1 MVEATD
7 RAASGK
13 ELPFSYSAD
22 GRAVPVGWS
31 AWPLLVS
38 LGFTAGY
45 AAVIYY
51 FYRVDVYDDHF
62 FDAAYSPVYNIARI
76 IFGLYLFTLLY
87 VTGDDVIRLYQRR
100 SQTSPRLAFGER
112 IVVCFF
118 AGAIAWQFFM
128 LALGYLSLYTRFIAF
143 AVTIPLIMRSSLR
156 VIPFFADARY
166 SFGALLRSY
175 SPLSRALVIGLLT
188 ALLIVAFLL
197 LAVKGLYPAGG
208 HDYFTHYF
216 YYYVT
221 VLKNHG
227 IWPNDVWYHYFY
239 SKGEG
244 IIFLS
249 MLLTDPL
256 APSVV
261 TYCFVAVATLALF
274 IFIDRIMPGTLWPWA
289 ATLCFL
295 SLLIYGGNVSAGGGL
310 PMLNNNYWAEFPKEH
325 EINAAFVIAIAW
337 FCERALRADDGERR
351 LFLYLA
357 AGCAFAVSYL
367 EQPTP
372 LFVGLFTLII
382 ATILLLL
389 RRYKQSIEFVL
400 LACAAG
406 VGFVSNLIINYLTTG
421 IPSDVLTNMFW
432 PIVNLHKIEALGWLY
447 PVIKQSRDLAAF
459 ESRYWNDIGD
469 LPRYLGGHLHLI
481 LVQPWFGYVQG
492 AFFSFGLATILCVY
506 RKGVPACMRSSIV
519 VVFAMFFAFLIAAAT
534 LGVGLAA
541 SFYRYASFIV
551 PFEFAAGAMVWM
563 VISALSGADWTRR
576 LVSTAIPVVAAV
588 LVLNQ
593 VWQLAGGHLMPIIRD
608 GMRFLSGRY
617 SIYDAYIQQA
627 EWPGRMPYGAIYPGS
642 LKVWNEV
649 GRGTRVWSFHIHS
662 YCMLPDC
669 RWETDRSFTM
679 SPHMFEILFG
689 PPDRARDI
697 LKREGLNYFLL
708 SRELGIQDVRAG
720 VGLFGP
726 DTIGDYLG
734 VKWTDGTTYL
744 LTWLG
749 PGVERLSADWLLNYR
764 QQVSESPN
772 PFVYQG
778 NQSVYRAPFF
788 QQIYDRLKADP
799 AWGRELPLPWL
810 K

>member
-1 MVEATD
+1 MLEAAD

-13 ELPFSYSAD
+13 ELPFSSPTD
-22 GRAVPVGWS
+22 GRLVLVGRN
-31 AWPLLVS
+31 ARPLLVS

-45 AAVIYY
+45 AAVIFY
-51 FYRVDVYDDHF
+51 FYRIDVYDGHF
-62 FDAAYSPVYNIARI
+62 FDAAYSPVYNIARV
-76 IFGLYLFTLLY
+76 IFGLYLFALLY
-87 VTGDDVIRLYQRR
+87 VTGDDVIRLYQRLTQA
-100 SQTSPRLAFGER
+100 SLSLTFGER

-143 AVTIPLIMRSSLR
+143 AVTIPIILQASLR
-156 VIPFFADARY
+156 VGPFLASARHA
-166 SFGALLRSY
+166 FGALLRSY
-175 SPLSRALVIGLLT
+175 NPLSRALVIGLLT

-221 VLKNHG
+221 VLKDHG

-274 IFIDRIMPGTLWPWA
+274 IFIDRAMPGTLWPWA

-295 SLLIYGGNVSAGGGL
+295 SVLIYGGGQATFGS
-310 PMLNNNYWAEFPKEH
+310 PDNNNDWAEFPKEH
-325 EINAAFVIAIAW
+325 EINAAFVIVFAW
-337 FCERALRADDGERR
+337 LCDRALRAVDGERR
-351 LFLYLA
+351 FFLCLA

-367 EQPTP
+367 EEPTP
-372 LFVGLFTLII
+372 IFFGLFALIV
-382 ATILLLL
+382 AAILLLF
-389 RRYKQSIEFVL
+389 RCHKQSIGFML
-400 LACAAG
+400 IACAAG
-406 VGFVSNLIINYLTTG
+406 VGFTSNMIINYLTTG
-421 IPSDVLTNMFW
+421 IPNDVLINIFW
-432 PIVNLHKIEALGWLY
+432 PVVNLNKVASLGWLY
-447 PVIKQSRDLAAF
+447 PVIKSSRDLAAV
-459 ESRYWNDIGD
+459 ERSYWKSIGN
-469 LPRYLGGHLHLI
+469 LPQYLGVYFHLI
-481 LVQPWFGYVQG
+481 LVWPWFGYVQG
-492 AFFSFGLATILCVY
+492 AIFSFALAAILCVY
-506 RKGVPACMRSSIV
+506 RKGIPACMRSTIV
-519 VVFAMFFAFLIAAAT
+519 VVIAMFLAFLITAAT
-534 LGVGLAA
+534 LGVALAN
-541 SFYRYASFIV
+541 SFYRYASFIL

-563 VISALSGADWTRR
+563 LIGALSGADWTRR
-576 LVSTAIPVVAAV
+576 LVSTVIPVVAAV

-593 VWQLAGGHLMPIIRD
+593 VWQFAGGHLMPIIRD

-617 SIYDAYIQQA
+617 SIYDAYTQQA
-627 EWPGRMPYGAIYPGS
+627 EWPSRMPYGAIYPGS

-649 GRGTRVWSFHIHS
+649 GRGTRVWTFHVHT
-662 YCMLPDC
+662 YCMLPGC
-669 RWETDRSFTM
+669 RWESDGSFTM
-679 SPHMFEILFG
+679 TPHMFDVLFG

-697 LKREGLNYFLL
+697 LQREGLNYFLI

-720 VGLFGP
+720 VGLFEP

-749 PGVERLSADWLLNYR
+749 PGVQRLSADWLANYR
-764 QQVSESPN
+764 KQVSESPN
-772 PFVYQG
+772 QT
-778 NQSVYRAPFF
+778 VYRAPFF
-788 QQIYDRLKADP
+788 RQIYDRLKADP
-799 AWGRELPLPWL
+799 AWGRELALPWR

>member
-1 MVEATD
+1 MLIAAD
-7 RAASGK
+7 QAASGK
-13 ELPFSYSAD
+13 ELPFSSSAD
-22 GRAVPVGWS
+22 GHPGRR
-31 AWPLLVS
+31 AWPFLVS

-45 AAVIYY
+45 AAVIFY
-51 FYRVDVYDDHF
+51 FYRIDVYDNHF
-62 FDAAYSPVYNIARI
+62 FDAAYSPAYNIARI
-76 IFGLYLFTLLY
+76 IFGLYLFALLY
-87 VTGDDVIRLYQRR
+87 VTGDDIIRLYQRFTQA
-100 SQTSPRLAFGER
+100 SLSLTLGER

-118 AGAIAWQFFM
+118 AGACAWQFFM
-128 LALGYLSLYTRFIAF
+128 LALGYLSLYTRFTAV
-143 AVTIPLIMRSSLR
+143 AVTTPFILQSSLR
-156 VIPFFADARY
+156 VGPFLVSARH

-175 SPLSRALVIGLLT
+175 SPMSRALVVGLLT

-244 IIFLS
+244 IVFLS

-256 APSVV
+256 AASVV
-261 TYCFVAVATLALF
+261 TYCFVAIATLAVF
-274 IFIDRIMPGTLWPWA
+274 IFIDRIIPGTLWPWA

-295 SLLIYGGNVSAGGGL
+295 SLLIYSGSVSVGGL
-310 PMLNNNYWAEFPKEH
+310 RMLNNNYWAEFPKEH
-325 EINAAFVIAIAW
+325 EINAAFVIVIAW
-337 FCERALRADDGERR
+337 LCDRALRTVDGERR
-351 LFLYLA
+351 LFLCLA

-372 LFVGLFTLII
+372 ILIGFFTLII

-389 RRYKQSIEFVL
+389 RCYKQSIEFVL

-406 VGFVSNLIINYLTTG
+406 VGFVSNLLINYLTTG
-421 IPSDVLTNMFW
+421 IPSDALINIFW
-432 PIVNLHKIEALGWLY
+432 PVVNLHKIETLGWLY
-447 PVIKQSRDLAAF
+447 PVLKHSHELAVS
-459 ESRYWNDIGD
+459 ESQYWNNIGD
-469 LPRYLGGHLHLI
+469 LPQYLGGYLHLI
-481 LVQPWFGYVQG
+481 FVKPWFGYDQG
-492 AFFSFGLATILCVY
+492 AILSFGLAAILCVY

-519 VVFAMFFAFLIAAAT
+519 VVIAVFFAFFLIAAAT
-534 LGVGLAA
+534 LGVASAG

-563 VISALSGADWTRR
+563 LIGALSGADWTRKF
-576 LVSTAIPVVAAV
+576 VNTAMPIVAAV

-593 VWQLAGGHLMPIIRD
+593 VWQLNGSHLLPIIREA
-608 GMRFLSGRY
+608 MSFLSGRY
-617 SIYDAYIQQA
+617 SIYDAYTQQA
-627 EWPGRMPYGAIYPGS
+627 EWPSRMPYGAIYPGS

-649 GRGTRVWSFHIHS
+649 GRGTRVWSFHVHA

-679 SPHMFEILFG
+679 SPHTFEILFG

-697 LKREGLNYFLL
+697 LRHEGLNYFLI
-708 SRELGIQDVRAG
+708 SRELGVEDVRAG
-720 VGLFGP
+720 VGLLAP

-749 PGVERLSADWLLNYR
+749 PGVQQLSAEWLANYR

-772 PFVYQG
+772 PFIYQG
-778 NQSVYRAPFF
+778 NQYVYRAPFF
-788 QQIYDRLKADP
+788 RQIYDRLKADP
-799 AWGRELPLPWL
+799 AWGRELALPWL